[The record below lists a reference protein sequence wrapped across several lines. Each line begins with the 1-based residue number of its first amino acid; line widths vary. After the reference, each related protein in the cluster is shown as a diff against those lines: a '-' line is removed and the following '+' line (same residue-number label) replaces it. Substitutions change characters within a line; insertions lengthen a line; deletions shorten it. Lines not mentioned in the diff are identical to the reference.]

1 MSQFASYAAVPLR
14 IAVGGVF
21 LRHGVAKLQNGLPGT
36 AEFLHSLGF
45 PFAPVWA
52 VILIG
57 VETLGAACIALG
69 LFTRAWAICLAVV
82 MVVAILRV
90 KIPRGMD
97 FELEALLLAGALSL
111 VALGDGPLS
120 LWGMLRK
127 R

>member
-1 MSQFASYAAVPLR
+1 MNQFASYAAVPLR
-14 IAVGGVF
+14 LVVGGVF
-21 LRHGVAKLQNGLPGT
+21 LRHGVVKLQTGVPGT

-45 PFAPVWA
+45 PFAHIWA
-52 VILIG
+52 VILI
-57 VETLGAACIALG
+57 VLETVGATSVALG
-69 LFTRAWAICLAVV
+69 LFTRVWAVGLAVV

-90 KIPRGMD
+90 RIPRGAD